1 MTKTESTKKPQFG
14 NKRSHALNAT
24 RKSWKPNLQKV
35 KLAGGEVIKLSAREL
50 RTLKK
55 EQSK

>member
-1 MTKTESTKKPQFG
+1 MAKKITNKKPLFG

-24 RKSWKPNLQKV
+24 RKNWKPNLQKV
-35 KLAGGEVIKLSAREL
+35 KLIGGQSILITAREL

-55 EQSK
+55 AEKK